1 VQEVGPATGPP
12 YKRQQ
17 AEKDLRIADFYRLN
31 GHPDSARF
39 YYKLVERRYPDTP
52 HSRAAAL
59 NLRLMDEQAKPAFK
73 TPDRKPARVGQV
85 LIVGN
90 TRTPD
95 TVILKAV
102 PLFPGQ
108 VLSYADLRAA
118 ERKLA
123 RLNRFKVDAKSG
135 AGPTV
140 SVLDRGTDE
149 EYRDILIRVEE
160 E

>member
-1 VQEVGPATGPP
+1 
-12 YKRQQ
+12 
-17 AEKDLRIADFYRLN
+17 
-31 GHPDSARF
+31 
-39 YYKLVERRYPDTP
+39 
-52 HSRAAAL
+52 
-59 NLRLMDEQAKPAFK
+59 M
-73 TPDRKPARVGQV
+73 GQV